1 MEIILSLTG
10 IKKPVILYISTIFLA
25 SITVTNTLFLTKM
38 QKTANLSEWEV
49 PSGDYKSSK
58 MIVTVRLKLL
68 GLCQLIDI
76 T

>member
-1 MEIILSLTG
+1 MEILPSLTG
-10 IKKPVILYISTIFLA
+10 KKPVILKISTIFVA
-25 SITVTNTLFLTKM
+25 SITVTDILFLTKM

-49 PSGDYKSSK
+49 PSCYYKSSK
-58 MIVTVRLKLL
+58 MIVTVWLKLL